1 MYRVYLGNLDQSA
14 TEEDL
19 QKLFF
24 KHDLVPSNILI
35 KKGFGFV
42 ECPDQSTFDKTIDKL
57 NGMKNNFFN
66 TYGFKIIY
74 IA

>member
-1 MYRVYLGNLDQSA
+1 MYRVYLGNLDQNA

-19 QKLFF
+19 QKLFYD
-24 KHDLVPSNILI
+24 HELIPSNILI

-57 NGMKNNFFN
+57 NGEGLLSLSRRNINIDN
-66 TYGFKIIY
+66 
-74 IA
+74 